1 MEEIKN
7 NSCPIIDKVIGYI
20 LKDEKEQAIN
30 KLEELRELTTQCEKD
45 RDSNFKTIVMLNN
58 LLKRK

>member
-7 NSCPIIDKVIGYI
+7 NSCPIIDKVIGHV

-45 RDSNFKTIVMLNN
+45 RDSNFETIVMLNN